1 MCSSDLMK
9 LYNTL
14 TRTKEE
20 FIPLEEGKVKMYVCG
35 PTVYNYIHIGNARPF
50 IMFDTLR
57 RYLQY
62 KGYDVT
68 FVQNFTDVDDKIIK
82 RGHEE
87 GISPEEVANKYID
100 EYFVDAD
107 GLGIKRAD
115 VHPRVTDNIQQII
128 DFVKDLEDKGYAYE
142 VNGDVYFDTKKF
154 EGYGKLSKQNQDEL
168 EAGARIEVNG
178 QKRHPMDFVLWK
190 SKKEGE
196 PGWNSPWGEGRPG
209 WHIECSVM
217 SNRYLGE
224 TIDIHA
230 GGQDLAFPHHE
241 NEIAQSEA
249 RSGKTFS
256 NYWVHNGYININNE
270 KMSKSKGNFFTV
282 RDISKQYDLEIVR
295 FFMLSAHYRNPVNF
309 SDEMLNQA
317 KAGLERLY
325 NAKEKLEFTISN
337 LSESSIK
344 DEEKELIG
352 ELESYK
358 TKFINA
364 MEDDLNTADA
374 VSAIFELS
382 KFINTNV
389 NETSSVEFAKMCLD
403 KFNELTGV
411 LNIVNKK
418 NDDILDKDIEELI
431 QKRADAKK
439 NKDFKLA
446 DDIRQELL
454 DKGIVLEDTRQG
466 TKWKRA

>member
-1 MCSSDLMK
+1 MK

-87 GISPEEVANKYID
+87 GITPEEVANKYID

-325 NAKEKLEFTISN
+325 NAKEKLEFTINN

-344 DEEKELIG
+344 DEEKELIS

-466 TKWKRA
+466 TKWKRV

>member
-1 MCSSDLMK
+1 MK

-14 TRTKEE
+14 TRKKEE

-168 EAGARIEVNG
+168 EAGARIEVND

-224 TIDIHA
+224 SIDIHG

-337 LSESSIK
+337 LSESSIR
-344 DEEKELIG
+344 DEEKGLVN

-389 NETSSVEFAKMCLD
+389 NETSSLEFAKMCLD

-439 NKDFKLA
+439 NRDFKLA